1 MSVFE
6 CVCERIYDRLL
17 LQFSEDDVCLIP
29 ANSCLNFTNMLICVC
44 VCVFV
49 RVHVCAILCVY
60 VQYKVCVCA
69 IQGRR
74 QAKLI

>member
-44 VCVFV
+44 VFV